1 MKHFNRFYK
10 ATKELTELN
19 DTIVSLGNGYTYVIS
34 LKPQHKDTNYSSFNY
49 YNSEQLTG
57 YYGTSFS
64 HIKDMLKNGTL
75 PRNIQGSLIK
85 DNEVIEVGFLLD
97 DTANDMDPEELA
109 YMIADDLKY
118 FRDKYC

>member
-1 MKHFNRFYK
+1 M
-10 ATKELTELN
+10 
-19 DTIVSLGNGYTYVIS
+19 S

-57 YYGTSFS
+57 YYGTSFH

-109 YMIADDLKY
+109 YMIEDDLKY
-118 FRDKYC
+118 FKDKYC